1 MRYFNYSNWFSWKKG
16 FACSNFIQCFICFS
30 ELLGKTIQCQVFLIS
45 WKAIKSYYG
54 IDDMRHFTAAND
66 YLSYMW
72 GQELQLY
79 LSRSS
84 FQPGIKEENTR
95 INLLVS
101 IFIKINKRYTLLIFT
116 LLNLFVFIFIKNKKQ
131 TLLIFTLLFFN
142 SFIFY

>member
-1 MRYFNYSNWFSWKKG
+1 
-16 FACSNFIQCFICFS
+16 
-30 ELLGKTIQCQVFLIS
+30 
-45 WKAIKSYYG
+45 
-54 IDDMRHFTAAND
+54 MRHFTAAND

-116 LLNLFVFIFIKNKKQ
+116 LLNLFVFIFIKNRKQ
-131 TLLIFTLLFFN
+131 TLLIFILLFF
-142 SFIFY
+142 